1 MKSKFSVFV
10 VIAALLAIIFLQREC
25 GSPSTSTG
33 SIKRDTVR
41 IVDTVYIQAK
51 IEKTS
56 KPKVKKSIP
65 GKIPDSLKVTD
76 TTYQTL
82 LKKYEALVKAHV
94 ALNIYE
100 DSVSLDSLGSLKIVD
115 TLQFNLLSKRKI
127 FANLKIPKI
136 IQKETIYET
145 KIEPPR
151 RQLYTGIGMYSST
164 ALTGAGA
171 NLGLL
176 YKTKKDNIYGTTV
189 GVNTSGQVLYGIQYY
204 WKISLKK

>member
-1 MKSKFSVFV
+1 MKSKLSVFI
-10 VIAALLAIIFLQREC
+10 VIAALLAVIFLQREC
-25 GSPSTSTG
+25 GSPKPSSG

-41 IVDTVYIQAK
+41 VVDTVYISAK
-51 IEKTS
+51 VEKTS

-100 DSVSLDSLGSLKIVD
+100 DSVSLDSLGSLTIID
-115 TLQFNLLSKRKI
+115 TLQFNLLGKRKI
-127 FANLKIPKI
+127 LANLKVPKI

-145 KIEPPR
+145 KIEPPK
-151 RQLYTGIGMYSST
+151 RQLYAGFGGQSST
-164 ALTGAGA
+164 SLTGATA
-171 NLGLL
+171 NIGLL

-189 GVNTSGQVLYGIQYY
+189 GINTSGQVLYGIQYY